1 MSQISIWKHNGDSS
15 LQRMDER
22 RERGLW
28 LEVSL
33 PRRQK
38 SGVNWSQVSGQTGQ
52 EEEGSG
58 GEDGEGETEET
69 GKWRGKR
76 ESRREIRER
85 GERTEWG
92 GMRKRVRD
100 HSRKGDED
108 VRREIAG
115 EAFSTRFC

>member
-38 SGVNWSQVSGQTGQ
+38 SGVNWSQVSRQTEVKRKRAV
-52 EEEGSG
+52 EEKMVKERQKRQVS
-58 GEDGEGETEET
+58 GEG
-69 GKWRGKR
+69 RGK
-76 ESRREIRER
+76 
-85 GERTEWG
+85 
-92 GMRKRVRD
+92 
-100 HSRKGDED
+100 
-108 VRREIAG
+108 AG
-115 EAFSTRFC
+115 EK